1 MAQTLDLADFGF
13 KDISTTGSMA
23 TGSNQL
29 TIAAGAGF
37 RVGDSVIVEIGGE
50 AGHGLRGTM
59 GVGGVDPA
67 VDQSYYKGAD
77 APKALTAKIVG
88 ISADGTVLT
97 LDHSAVTATS
107 KARENSN
114 GCQQYVRP
122 TTVAPPSGDGYSPT
136 TPLK

>member
-1 MAQTLDLADFGF
+1 MAKTIDLTDFGF
-13 KDISTTGSMA
+13 KDISTTGSMSA
-23 TGSNQL
+23 GSRRL
-29 TIAAGAGF
+29 TIAAGAAF

-67 VDQSYYKGAD
+67 ADQSYYKGAD

-97 LDHSAVTATS
+97 LDHSAVTATTG
-107 KARENSN
+107 AHVYYDNLPAWN
-114 GCQQYVRP
+114 AAVTWDAAFP
-122 TTVAPPSGDGYSPT
+122 WTTQPYPP
-136 TPLK
+136 

>member
-1 MAQTLDLADFGF
+1 MAQTIDLTDFGF

-23 TGSNQL
+23 AGSNQL

-67 VDQSYYKGAD
+67 ADQSYYKGGRAQGSDGKDRRHQRRWHGVD
-77 APKALTAKIVG
+77 ARPFG
-88 ISADGTVLT
+88 SDG
-97 LDHSAVTATS
+97 D
-107 KARENSN
+107 
-114 GCQQYVRP
+114 
-122 TTVAPPSGDGYSPT
+122 DW
-136 TPLK
+136 